1 VLGVLKNKPVLK
13 HGEDPRDLPTYT
25 VPEAAL
31 FLAIPDRTM
40 QFWFSDEH
48 GLIKPAGEYG
58 RASLLS
64 FRNLTEAYM
73 LEVLRRVYG
82 FSLRSL
88 RKSLIIAKHETRKDH
103 PLLDADIRVFFNALV
118 LNKPARGRSGR
129 QVLNLSKPGSQLA
142 IPGMVDQLAKRIMFD
157 EKRRPYRIYPWRFM
171 MKDNSRPVAIDP
183 SVLSGRLV
191 VTGTRVPVRT
201 LWKRNLSGETPE
213 ELADDYRIGA
223 ETVRKALEHI
233 ERPVHKA
240 A

>member
-1 VLGVLKNKPVLK
+1 MLKNKPALK
-13 HGEDPRDLPTYT
+13 RGEDPRDLPTYT

-40 QFWFSDEH
+40 QSWFSDER
-48 GLIKPAGEYG
+48 GLIKPAGAYG

-73 LEVLRRVYG
+73 LEVLRTVYG

-88 RKSLIIAKHETRKDH
+88 RKSLIIAKRETKMDH

-129 QVLNLSKPGSQLA
+129 QVLNLSKPGGQLA
-142 IPGMVDQLAKRIMFD
+142 IPGMVDQLAKRILLD
-157 EKRRPYRIYPWRFM
+157 EKRTPYRIYPWRFM
-171 MKDNSRPVAIDP
+171 AEDSNSRPVAIDP
-183 SVLSGRLV
+183 TVLSGRLV

-201 LWKRNLSGETPE
+201 LWKRNVSGETPE

-223 ETVRKALEHI
+223 DTIRKALEHV